1 MKWYKRFS
9 DFSLSRE
16 AFTISPLAHLVYNVI
31 CDTVARSGEEGELP
45 AVDIDSPSYLA
56 RLCNLT
62 LTTPGEL
69 DALWTSK
76 EGRRQILTV
85 AVTDAESLLFAVG
98 QCVKVGLLSRL
109 QRETG
114 DAYVVE
120 GFTDDNPIFL
130 NPETRKKRRQ
140 RENQEKTGTV
150 PGHTGDSTGQSRARG
165 EERRR
170 EEKRKEKKLTGQ
182 AQQKKAKARKPQ
194 KPAKPAEQVEP
205 GRFQSLLRALESHY
219 SNVRGVPYGFQG
231 GKDGSALKALI
242 GRFNDDLILQAWKR
256 GLVESNPFR
265 NVSTIAELS
274 SRINHLLAPAAV
286 GVKNDPSNI
295 SLTGGAGRIETP
307 EEYRRRQA
315 ELKRR
320 LTAQGEPGLPE
331 LREKWIA
338 KNEALQSA
346 GKLTECDP
354 DFLRIRGIKL

>member
-1 MKWYKRFS
+1 
-9 DFSLSRE
+9 
-16 AFTISPLAHLVYNVI
+16 
-31 CDTVARSGEEGELP
+31 
-45 AVDIDSPSYLA
+45 
-56 RLCNLT
+56 
-62 LTTPGEL
+62 L

-76 EGRRQILTV
+76 EGRRRILTV

-130 NPETRKKRRQ
+130 NPETRKKRKQ

-165 EERRR
+165 EERRG

-182 AQQKKAKARKPQ
+182 AQQEKTKARKPQ

-205 GRFQSLLRALESHY
+205 SRFQSLLRALEGHY

-231 GKDGSALKALI
+231 GKDGSALKSLI
-242 GRFNDDLILQAWKR
+242 GRFTDDLILRAWKR
-256 GLVESNPFR
+256 GLVEPNAYR

-274 SRINHLLAPAAV
+274 AKINHLLAPAV
-286 GVKNDPSNI
+286 GEVKNNPPGFP
-295 SLTGGAGRIETP
+295 LTQAGGRVETP

-315 ELKRR
+315 ELKKR
-320 LTAQGEPGLPE
+320 LTAQGEPQLPE

-338 KNEALQSA
+338 KNNALVEA
-346 GKLTECDP
+346 GRIDECDP
-354 DFLRIRGIKL
+354 DFLRIKGEKL